1 MVRAVAAALVAVL
14 AGAAPAGAGAAGPRP
29 HPTGGNTAPA
39 PSGQPASATAPASQR
54 ALLDRYCVTCHNQ
67 RLQTGGLA
75 LDVADVSRVG
85 EAPDV
90 WERVVLKLRG
100 GMMPPAGRPRPAGAD
115 LDELRGWLEAGL
127 DRAAAATVEPGRV
140 PTHRL
145 NRAEYANAVRD
156 LLALDVDAEALL
168 PADDTG
174 HGFDNLAGTLALSP
188 ALMERYLTA
197 ARRISRLAVGD
208 PAIGPGLTSRTYTVP
223 IAMTQ
228 NDRMSEALPFGSR
241 GGLAV
246 RHRFPLDGEYVLTV
260 RLKRSVYEYIVNLD
274 EAHDL
279 DVRLD
284 GRRVARFTV
293 GGAAPGKPAPVSF
306 SGTFVAAGASEF
318 PTQDWDDYRTGT
330 DAGLAVRVPV
340 GAGARVVG
348 VAFADKSWEHEGV
361 LQPELREYGAT
372 VTETTDTSS
381 RPEGPGLESV
391 TIDGPY
397 AATGPGETA
406 SRSRIFVCRPDG
418 ADVGEVG
425 CARTILAGLARRAYR
440 RPVGEGDL
448 ESLLAFYREGRA
460 LYRDGRALDP
470 EGGAAGR
477 DGGAADREGGSV
489 DPEGGAADRE
499 GGAVDR
505 EDGAAGREGGAVD
518 HVAGAVD
525 PESGAAGHEGGAVGR
540 EGGAVG
546 REGGAAGRENGVIA
560 WFEAGIQAAVERLL
574 IDPEFLFRI
583 ERDPAGA
590 APGAPYRLTDL
601 ELASRLSFFLWSSIP
616 DEELLVAAER
626 GRLSDPGVLES
637 QVRRML
643 ADPRASALVDN
654 FAGQW
659 LSLRS
664 VEGIAPDPNL
674 FPGFDENLR
683 EALRR
688 ETELFFESQL
698 REDRSVVEL
707 LSADYTFLNERLARH
722 YGIPGVTGS
731 RYRRVS
737 LAGRGPA
744 AARRLGLL
752 GHGSILAVTSYGNRT
767 SPVLRA
773 KWLLENVL
781 GTPPAPPPPDI
792 PPLPAGGEA
801 GEPRTV
807 RERLA
812 QHRANPA
819 CAACHAPMDPLGFA
833 LENFDAIGRWRT
845 SDAGF
850 PVDASAV
857 LADGVTTFDG
867 PEGLRRVLLDRSEQF
882 VETVVEKLLVYALG
896 RGVESHDR
904 PVIRGIVRRAAE
916 DDYRWS
922 SLVLGIVESAPF
934 RMRRSES

>member
-1 MVRAVAAALVAVL
+1 MVRAVAAVLAAVL
-14 AGAAPAGAGAAGPRP
+14 VGAASAGAGAAGPRP
-29 HPTGGNTAPA
+29 QPRGGNPAQSAAPA
-39 PSGQPASATAPASQR
+39 PSQQR

-67 RLQTGGLA
+67 RLRSGGLA

-85 EAPDV
+85 EVPDV

-100 GMMPPAGRPRPAGAD
+100 GMMPPAGRPRPAGRT
-115 LDELRGWLEAGL
+115 LDDFRAWLEAGL
-127 DRAAAATVEPGRV
+127 DRAAASTVEPGRV

-188 ALMERYLTA
+188 ALMERYLAA

-208 PAIGPGLTSRTYTVP
+208 PAIGPGMTSRTYTVP
-223 IAMTQ
+223 LAMTQ

-279 DVRLD
+279 DVRID

-293 GGAAPGKPAPVSF
+293 GGDAPGRPAPVSF
-306 SGTFVAAGASEF
+306 SGTFVAAGASEY
-318 PTQDWDDYRTGT
+318 PTQDWDDYRTGA

-340 GAGARVVG
+340 RAGARVVG
-348 VAFADKSWEHEGV
+348 VSFADRSWEHEGV
-361 LQPELREYGAT
+361 LQPRLREYGAT

-391 TIDGPY
+391 TVDGPY

-406 SRSRIFVCRPDG
+406 SRARIFVCRPDG
-418 ADVGEVG
+418 ADAAGGGADADEGGADAAGGADTAGGAAADEGGADAGGER
-425 CARTILAGLARRAYR
+425 CARTILARLARRAYR
-440 RPVGEGDL
+440 RPVDEGDL
-448 ESLLAFYREGRA
+448 GPLLAFYREARAVHPEGRA
-460 LYRDGRALDP
+460 ADHGAGGEAEVPERAVTVAP
-470 EGGAAGR
+470 R
-477 DGGAADREGGSV
+477 TGAADYR
-489 DPEGGAADRE
+489 
-499 GGAVDR
+499 
-505 EDGAAGREGGAVD
+505 AGREA
-518 HVAGAVD
+518 
-525 PESGAAGHEGGAVGR
+525 EE
-540 EGGAVG
+540 
-546 REGGAAGRENGVIA
+546 
-560 WFEAGIQAAVERLL
+560 FEAGIQAAIERLL

-616 DEELLVAAER
+616 DEELLDLAAR
-626 GRLSDPGVLES
+626 SGLSDPGVLEG

-643 ADPRASALVDN
+643 DDPRASALVDN

-664 VEGIAPDPNL
+664 VAGIAPDPNL

-683 EALRR
+683 EAFRR

-698 REDRSVVEL
+698 REDRSVVDL
-707 LSADYTFLNERLARH
+707 LGADYTFLNERLARH

-731 RYRRVS
+731 HYRRVT
-737 LAGRGPA
+737 LAGKGPA
-744 AARRLGLL
+744 ADRRRGLL
-752 GHGSILAVTSYGNRT
+752 GQGSILAATSYGNRT

-773 KWLLENVL
+773 KWLLESFL

-812 QHRANPA
+812 QHRRNPA

-850 PVDASAV
+850 PIDASAV
-857 LADGVTTFDG
+857 LADGLTTFEG
-867 PEGLRRVLLDRSEQF
+867 PGGLRRVLLDRSGQF
-882 VETVVEKLLVYALG
+882 VETVAEKLLVYALG
-896 RGVESHDR
+896 RGIESDDR
-904 PVIRGIVRRAAE
+904 PVIRAIVRGAAQ

-922 SLVLGIVESAPF
+922 SLILGIVESTPF
-934 RMRRSES
+934 RMRSAES

>member
-1 MVRAVAAALVAVL
+1 M
-14 AGAAPAGAGAAGPRP
+14 
-29 HPTGGNTAPA
+29 
-39 PSGQPASATAPASQR
+39 
-54 ALLDRYCVTCHNQ
+54 
-67 RLQTGGLA
+67 
-75 LDVADVSRVG
+75 SRVG

-100 GMMPPAGRPRPAGAD
+100 GMMPPAGRPRPGGAA
-115 LDELRGWLEAGL
+115 LDELRGWLEAEL
-127 DRAAAATVEPGRV
+127 DRVAAATVEPGRV

-156 LLALDVDAEALL
+156 LLALDIDAEAML

-188 ALMERYLTA
+188 ALMERYLSA

-208 PAIGPGLTSRTYTVP
+208 PGIGPGLTSRTYTVP

-279 DVRLD
+279 DLRVD

-293 GGAAPGKPAPVSF
+293 GGAEPGRPAPVSF

-318 PTQDWDDYRTGT
+318 PTQDWDDYRTGA

-340 GAGARVVG
+340 RAGARVVG

-372 VTETTDTSS
+372 VTETTDTST

-406 SRSRIFVCRPDG
+406 SRSRIFVCRPDA
-418 ADVGEVG
+418 ADAGGER
-425 CARTILAGLARRAYR
+425 CARTILARLARRAYR

-448 ESLLAFYREGRA
+448 EPLLAFYREGQA
-460 LYRDGRALDP
+460 LYGERRASDPDG
-470 EGGAAGR
+470 
-477 DGGAADREGGSV
+477 
-489 DPEGGAADRE
+489 
-499 GGAVDR
+499 
-505 EDGAAGREGGAVD
+505 GAAGREGGAAD
-518 HVAGAVD
+518 RD
-525 PESGAAGHEGGAVGR
+525 DGGT
-540 EGGAVG
+540 
-546 REGGAAGRENGVIA
+546 A

-583 ERDPAGA
+583 ERDPPGA
-590 APGAPYRLTDL
+590 APGAPYWLTDL

-616 DEELLVAAER
+616 DEELLDVAER
-626 GRLSDPGVLES
+626 GRLSDPGVIEG

-643 ADPRASALVDN
+643 ADARASALVDN

-857 LADGVTTFDG
+857 LADGVTAFHG
-867 PEGLRRVLLDRSEQF
+867 PGGLQRVLLGRSDQF
-882 VETVVEKLLVYALG
+882 VETVAEKLLVYALG
-896 RGVESHDR
+896 RGIEHHDR
-904 PVIRGIVRRAAE
+904 PVIRAIVREAAE
-916 DDYRWS
+916 DDHRWS
-922 SLVLGIVESAPF
+922 SLILGIVESAPF

>member
-1 MVRAVAAALVAVL
+1 MVRAVAAALAAVL
-14 AGAAPAGAGAAGPRP
+14 VGTASAGVGAAGPGPRSSGANP
-29 HPTGGNTAPA
+29 AQGGRPA
-39 PSGQPASATAPASQR
+39 PSPQR

-75 LDVADVSRVG
+75 LDAADVSRVG
-85 EAPDV
+85 EAPGV

-100 GMMPPAGRPRPAGAD
+100 GMMPPAGRPRPAGAA
-115 LDELRGWLEAGL
+115 LDELRGWLEAEL
-127 DRAAAATVEPGRV
+127 DRAAAAAVEPGRV

-156 LLALDVDAEALL
+156 LLALDIDAEALL

-188 ALMERYLTA
+188 ALMERYLSA

-223 IAMTQ
+223 IAMAQ

-279 DVRLD
+279 DVRID

-293 GGAAPGKPAPVSF
+293 GGAEPGRPAPVSF
-306 SGTFVAAGASEF
+306 SGTFVAAGASEY
-318 PTQDWDDYRTGT
+318 PTQDWDDYRTGA
-330 DAGLAVRVPV
+330 DAGLVVRVPV
-340 GAGARVVG
+340 RAGARVVG
-348 VAFADKSWEHEGV
+348 VAFADRSWEHEGV

-406 SRSRIFVCRPDG
+406 SRSRIFVCRPDV
-418 ADVGEVG
+418 ADAGGEG
-425 CARTILAGLARRAYR
+425 CARTILARVARRAYR
-440 RPVGEGDL
+440 RPVGESDL
-448 ESLLAFYREGRA
+448 EPLLVFYREGRDA
-460 LYRDGRALDP
+460 
-470 EGGAAGR
+470 GG
-477 DGGAADREGGSV
+477 
-489 DPEGGAADRE
+489 
-499 GGAVDR
+499 
-505 EDGAAGREGGAVD
+505 
-518 HVAGAVD
+518 
-525 PESGAAGHEGGAVGR
+525 
-540 EGGAVG
+540 
-546 REGGAAGRENGVIA
+546 
-560 WFEAGIQAAVERLL
+560 FEAGIQAAIERLL

-583 ERDPAGA
+583 ERDPTGV

-616 DEELLVAAER
+616 DEELLDLAER
-626 GRLSDPGVLES
+626 GRLSAPGVLEG

-643 ADPRASALVDN
+643 ADARASALVDN

-731 RYRRVS
+731 RYRRVT
-737 LAGRGPA
+737 LAGKGPA

-845 SDAGF
+845 SDAGL

-857 LADGVTTFDG
+857 LADGLTAFDG
-867 PEGLRRVLLDRSEQF
+867 PGGLRRVLLDRSGQF
-882 VETVVEKLLVYALG
+882 VETVAEKLLVYALG
-896 RGVESHDR
+896 RGVEHHDR
-904 PVIRGIVRRAAE
+904 PVIRAIVRAAAE
-916 DDYRWS
+916 DDHRWS
-922 SLVLGIVESAPF
+922 LLILGIVESTPF